1 VVSIGRKA
9 AQTVHFGASSRRS
22 GVAATTMT
30 TDPSNPLPEALED
43 AWADF
48 ARSLRRRGRSAQT
61 TALYRRSFDRFWR
74 WAVTRGIKDPA
85 DITSSDVDRWTDQLR
100 DEVSP
105 TTCSLY
111 WRNARPFFAWWAKE
125 YETPNPFARAD
136 VPTAP
141 AALVPVVPLDDIR
154 KVLATCKS
162 KSFENRR
169 DEAIIRI
176 LVDCGLRLGELAGL
190 RVADWDR
197 RSDLLF
203 VNGKTGP
210 RAVPMSAT
218 TGEALARYLRQRGG
232 HPHAALEALW
242 IGGKGR
248 LSDSGIA
255 QMLARRCRSAGLPR
269 LHPHQLRHT
278 WAHEERAA
286 GLSEGDL
293 MYLAGWKSS
302 AMAHHYGRS
311 AAAERAAEAHRR
323 LGLGDRL

>member
-1 VVSIGRKA
+1 
-9 AQTVHFGASSRRS
+9 
-22 GVAATTMT
+22 MT
-30 TDPSNPLPEALED
+30 TDPTNPLPDALED

-74 WAVTRGIKDPA
+74 WAVARGIKDPA
-85 DITSSDVDRWTDQLR
+85 NVTSGDINLWTDQLR
-100 DEVSP
+100 DEVSL

-111 WRNARPFFAWWAKE
+111 WRNARPFFAWWANE
-125 YETPNPFARAD
+125 YETPNPFVRAD
-136 VPTAP
+136 VPSAPTA
-141 AALVPVVPLDDIR
+141 LIPVVPLDDIR
-154 KVLATCKS
+154 SLLATCKS
-162 KSFENRR
+162 KTFENRR
-169 DEAIIRI
+169 DEAIIRV
-176 LVDCGLRLGELAGL
+176 LVDCGLRLGELTGL
-190 RVADWDR
+190 RVTDWDR

-218 TGEALARYLRQRGG
+218 TGEALARYLRARSVHTG
-232 HPHAALEALW
+232 AVVEALW
-242 IGGKGR
+242 LGSKGR
-248 LSDSGIA
+248 FGDSGIA
-255 QMLARRCRSAGLPR
+255 QMLARRCRAAGLPR
-269 LHPHQLRHT
+269 IHPHQLRHT

-302 AMAHHYGRS
+302 AMAHRYGRT